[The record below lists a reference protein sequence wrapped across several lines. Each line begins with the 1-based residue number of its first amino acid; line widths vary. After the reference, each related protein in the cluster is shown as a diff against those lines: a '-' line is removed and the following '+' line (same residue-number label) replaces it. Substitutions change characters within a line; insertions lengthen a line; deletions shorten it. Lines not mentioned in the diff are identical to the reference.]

1 MEVLATDTEQ
11 LIKETAKKVFFVD
24 GNIHAT
30 TQDIAD
36 AAGINRASIH
46 YYYRSRKQLFD
57 KVFQEAVVEMGSKLE
72 SIASASLPIKEKTE
86 DFIDFFMEKSMQ
98 HPYLELFI
106 ITEHNADPTLP
117 LKIISKDGHEDRM
130 KYLEI
135 EITREVKAGNMKAI
149 KPEHFIVT
157 LMSLCSFPFLG
168 KSIIENIF
176 QLDSAAYA
184 KFIKERKKV
193 IMQLLFLDA

>member
-1 MEVLATDTEQ
+1 MEILATDTEE
-11 LIKETAKKVFFVD
+11 LIKDTAKKVFFVD

-57 KVFQEAVVEMGSKLE
+57 KVFQEAIIEMGSKMN
-72 SIASASLPIKEKTE
+72 SIASEDLPIREKTE
-86 DFIDFFMEKSMQ
+86 KFVDFFMEKSMQ

-106 ITEHNADPTLP
+106 ISEHNSDPTLP
-117 LKIISKDGHEDRM
+117 LKIMPKEEHQDRM
-130 KYLEI
+130 KYLEL
-135 EITREVKAGNMKAI
+135 EIAREVKAGNMKAI

-168 KSIIENIF
+168 KSIIESIF
-176 QLDSAAYA
+176 EMDDKAYA
-184 KFIKERKKV
+184 RFIKERKKV